1 MSDATQHPQ
10 PATPAAPAAKATTGI
25 TIDLAHAAAL
35 AVKHGR
41 GAGIETLQDAM
52 AVAKVLALSA
62 QAVPPHCRGNPG
74 ICLGIV
80 LAAAELNLSPTA
92 LANKTYVVNDRLAYE
107 SQAIHAIVE
116 RRAPLS
122 RRLRCRYLGEGDTRQ
137 CEVTGWLVG
146 EEEPFVYTSPRLRDI
161 TPKNSPLWKTKP
173 DLQLWYNATRD
184 WARMYVP
191 DVILGMY
198 TADELDGPPA
208 APAIRPP
215 RTAAEA
221 MERAKAP
228 RTVVTQVA
236 PPPPPVGVPGDSAA
250 MAAWRASIDA
260 EAAAGRDVQT
270 WPIPAT
276 LTEEEFE
283 EAVTYR
289 EIVVA
294 AAKAAKGDASK

>member
-1 MSDATQHPQ
+1 MSDATQAPQ
-10 PATPAAPAAKATTGI
+10 QTPAPAKPSGI
-25 TIDLAHAAAL
+25 VIDLAHAAAL
-35 AVKHGR
+35 SVKQGG
-41 GAGIETLQDAM
+41 GANVATMLDAM
-52 AVAKVLALSA
+52 NVAKVLALSA

-116 RRAPLS
+116 RRAPLA
-122 RRLRCRYLGEGDTRQ
+122 RRLRCRYLGEGDSRQ

-146 EEEPFVYTSPRLRDI
+146 EEEPFIYTSPKLKDI
-161 TPKNSPLWKTKP
+161 KPKNSPLWATKP
-173 DLQLWYNATRD
+173 DLQLWYNASRD

-198 TADELDGPPA
+198 TADELDGPS
-208 APAIRPP
+208 APASRPP

-221 MERAKAP
+221 MQRATAP

-236 PPPPPVGVPGDSAA
+236 PPPPPPAGVPGDSPA
-250 MAAWRASIDA
+250 MAAWRSSIDA
-260 EAAAGRDVQT
+260 EAAAGRDVSR
-270 WPIPAT
+270 WAIPAT

-289 EIVVA
+289 DILTA
-294 AAKAAKGDASK
+294 AREAAKGDAGQ

>member
-1 MSDATQHPQ
+1 MSDAQTKPQTQT
-10 PATPAAPAAKATTGI
+10 PATADPTGI
-25 TIDLAHAAAL
+25 TIDLAHAAAV
-35 AVKHGR
+35 AIR
-41 GAGIETLQDAM
+41 QGAGASIATMVDAM
-52 AVAKVLALSA
+52 QVAKVLALSA
-62 QAVPPHCRGNPG
+62 QAVPPHCRGKPG

-116 RRAPLS
+116 RRAPLA
-122 RRLRCRYLGEGDTRQ
+122 RRLRCRYLGEGDNRQ

-146 EEEPFVYTSPRLRDI
+146 EEEPFIYTSPKLKDI

-173 DLQLWYNATRD
+173 DLQLWYNASRD
-184 WARMYVP
+184 WARMYVS

-198 TADELDGPPA
+198 TADELDAPA
-208 APAIRPP
+208 APASRPP

-221 MERAKAP
+221 MQRATAP
-228 RTVVTQVA
+228 RTTVQQVA
-236 PPPPPVGVPGDSAA
+236 PPPPPSGVPGDSPA
-250 MAAWRASIDA
+250 MAAWRSSIDA
-260 EAAAGRDVQT
+260 EAAAGRDVSR
-270 WPIPAT
+270 WAIPAT

-289 EIVVA
+289 DILTA
-294 AAKAAKGDASK
+294 AREAAKGDQQQ

>member
-1 MSDATQHPQ
+1 MSDATQTPQ
-10 PATPAAPAAKATTGI
+10 QTPSPAKPSGI
-25 TIDLAHAAAL
+25 VIDLAHAAAL
-35 AVKHGR
+35 SVKQGG
-41 GAGIETLQDAM
+41 GANISTMLDAM
-52 AVAKVLALSA
+52 NVAKVLALSA

-116 RRAPLS
+116 RRAPLA
-122 RRLRCRYLGEGDTRQ
+122 RRLRCRYLGEGESRQ

-146 EEEPFVYTSPRLRDI
+146 EEEPFVYLSPKLKDI
-161 TPKNSPLWKTKP
+161 KPKNSPLWSTKP
-173 DLQLWYNATRD
+173 DVQLWYNASRD
-184 WARMYVP
+184 WARMFVP

-198 TADELDGPPA
+198 TADELDAPA
-208 APAIRPP
+208 APASRPP

-221 MERAKAP
+221 MQRATAP
-228 RTVVTQVA
+228 RTTVQQVA
-236 PPPPPVGVPGDSAA
+236 PPPPPVGVPGDSPA
-250 MAAWRASIDA
+250 MASWRSSIDA
-260 EAAAGRDVQT
+260 EAAAGRDVSR
-270 WPIPAT
+270 WAIPAT

-289 EIVVA
+289 DILVA
-294 AAKAAKGDASK
+294 AREAAKGDQQ

>member
-1 MSDATQHPQ
+1 MSDAQATQQ
-10 PATPAAPAAKATTGI
+10 TPAQAKPSGI
-25 TIDLAHAAAL
+25 VIDLAHAAAL
-35 AVKHGR
+35 SVKQGG
-41 GAGIETLQDAM
+41 GANISTMLDAM
-52 AVAKVLALSA
+52 NVAKVLALSA

-116 RRAPLS
+116 RRAPLA
-122 RRLRCRYLGEGDTRQ
+122 RRLRCRYLGEGDNRQ
-137 CEVTGWLVG
+137 CEVTGWLIG
-146 EEEPFVYTSPRLRDI
+146 EEEPFVYLSPRLKDI

-173 DLQLWYNATRD
+173 DLQLWYNASRD

-198 TADELDGPPA
+198 TADELDAPA
-208 APAIRPP
+208 APASRPP

-221 MERAKAP
+221 MQRATAP
-228 RTVVTQVA
+228 RTVVQQVA
-236 PPPPPVGVPGDSAA
+236 PPPPVGVPGDSPA
-250 MAAWRASIDA
+250 MAAWRSSIDA
-260 EAAAGRDVQT
+260 EAAAGRDVSR
-270 WPIPAT
+270 WAIPAT

-289 EIVVA
+289 EILVA
-294 AAKAAKGDASK
+294 AREAAKGDQH

>member
-1 MSDATQHPQ
+1 MSDAAQTQTPHQ
-10 PATPAAPAAKATTGI
+10 TPAPAKPSGI
-25 TIDLAHAAAL
+25 VIDMAHAAAL
-35 AVKHGR
+35 SVKQGG
-41 GAGIETLQDAM
+41 GASIATMLDAM
-52 AVAKVLALSA
+52 NVAKVLALSA

-116 RRAPLS
+116 RRAPLA
-122 RRLRCRYLGEGDTRQ
+122 RRLRCRYLGEGENRQ

-173 DLQLWYNATRD
+173 DLQLWYNASRD

-198 TADELDGPPA
+198 TADELD
-208 APAIRPP
+208 APAVPASRPP

-221 MERAKAP
+221 MQRATAP

-236 PPPPPVGVPGDSAA
+236 PPPPPPAGVPGDSPA
-250 MAAWRASIDA
+250 MAAWRYSIDQA
-260 EAAAGRDVQT
+260 AAAGSNVSQ

-289 EIVVA
+289 DILVA
-294 AAKAAKGDASK
+294 AREAAKGDEK

>member
-1 MSDATQHPQ
+1 MSDATQQ
-10 PATPAAPAAKATTGI
+10 PTTPAAPAAAKTTGI

-41 GAGIETLQDAM
+41 GAGIENLQDAM

-62 QAVPPHCRGNPG
+62 QTVPPHCRGNPG

-122 RRLRCRYLGEGDTRQ
+122 QRLRPIYLGEGETRQ
-137 CEVTGWLVG
+137 CQVKGYLHG
-146 EEEPFVYTSPRLRDI
+146 EEEPFIYTSPKLKDI

-173 DLQLWYNATRD
+173 DLQLWYNAVRD

-208 APAIRPP
+208 APAIGPP

-221 MERAKAP
+221 MQRATAP

-236 PPPPPVGVPGDSAA
+236 PPRPPVGVPGDSPA
-250 MAAWRASIDA
+250 MTAWRSSIDA

-270 WPIPAT
+270 WPIPAS
-276 LTEEEFE
+276 LSEEEFE

-294 AAKAAKGDASK
+294 AAKAAKGDAAK

>member
-1 MSDATQHPQ
+1 MSDAQTQTPQ
-10 PATPAAPAAKATTGI
+10 QTPAPAKPSGI
-25 TIDLAHAAAL
+25 VIDMAHAAAL
-35 AVKHGR
+35 SVKQGG
-41 GAGIETLQDAM
+41 GANIATMLDAM
-52 AVAKVLALSA
+52 NVAKVLALSA

-116 RRAPLS
+116 RRAPLA
-122 RRLRCRYLGEGDTRQ
+122 RRLRPVYMGEGENRQ
-137 CEVTGWLVG
+137 CQVKGYLHG
-146 EEEPFVYTSPRLRDI
+146 EEEPFIYTSPKIKDI
-161 TPKNSPLWKTKP
+161 KPKNSPLWATKP
-173 DLQLWYNATRD
+173 DLQLWYNAVRD

-198 TADELDGPPA
+198 TADELDAPS
-208 APAIRPP
+208 APASRPP

-221 MERAKAP
+221 MQRATAP

-236 PPPPPVGVPGDSAA
+236 PPPPPPAGVPGDSPA
-250 MAAWRASIDA
+250 MAAWRSSIDV
-260 EAAAGRDVQT
+260 EAAAGRDVSR
-270 WPIPAT
+270 WAIPAT

-283 EAVTYR
+283 EAATYR
-289 EIVVA
+289 DILTAARE
-294 AAKAAKGDASK
+294 AAKEDAPK